1 MSVINFKVFIYL
13 CTGTF
18 HVISFTQDLK
28 STCLK
33 TNNNQLSD
41 GAKSLFMDSSLT
53 DGS

>member
-28 STCLK
+28 SRCLK
-33 TNNNQLSD
+33 TNNNQLRD
-41 GAKSLFMDSSLT
+41 GAKSLLMDSSVT
-53 DGS
+53 EGT